1 MFRNI
6 LIAND
11 LSDASRP
18 ALQAGL
24 ELARVLGA
32 RVSVL
37 YVTMPAYPVDHWYVP
52 HIGEEAAV
60 LQALSDREQEAARQ
74 TLEQSVRELG
84 GDPASVSLQIKVGA
98 PAEVILDGINEL
110 KVDLVVVGTHGRH
123 GVERLILGST
133 AEKIARKAPCSVLTV
148 HPSEVKA

>member
-37 YVTMPAYPVDHWYVP
+37 YVTMPAYPVDHCTCP
-52 HIGEEAAV
+52 TSAREAAV
-60 LQALSDREQEAARQ
+60 LQALSDREQEAAAQLWSRACA
-74 TLEQSVRELG
+74 SSA